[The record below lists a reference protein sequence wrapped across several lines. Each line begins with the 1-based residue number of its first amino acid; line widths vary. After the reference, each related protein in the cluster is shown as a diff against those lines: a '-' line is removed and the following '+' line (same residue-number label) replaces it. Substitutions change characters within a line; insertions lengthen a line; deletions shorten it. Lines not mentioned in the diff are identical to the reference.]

1 MVDNFFNSNFKE
13 LLYPLT
19 IFHIRRSVNSYW
31 SRQRYI
37 LLYIVTR
44 TNCWVYLSDIE
55 VYYCAYLYRFCLH
68 HDLFNVWKVG
78 LGFESRMTSA
88 VKPIA
93 QSLLLSTFW
102 IPSSSKTI
110 FHILSI
116 PCNVRRIS
124 FTEKM
129 ESVNDR
135 PLSRGRVT
143 RSIIDRLKFLLFLL
157 LFRRMLLS
165 R

>member
-19 IFHIRRSVNSYW
+19 IFHITRSVNSYW

-102 IPSSSKTI
+102 IPSFSKTI
-110 FHILSI
+110 FHILSM
-116 PCNVRRIS
+116 PCKDFLYRKDGVGQRSI
-124 FTEKM
+124 
-129 ESVNDR
+129 R